1 MTRLHFD
8 LELKNMHNQLEDMC
22 ELVQGLIKEAITAL
36 VSSDI
41 ELAKSVYSQGSM
53 VNDFEHKIERMCL
66 NLIARQQ
73 PLATDLRRISAA
85 LKIITDME
93 RIGDQA
99 EDICMLTIKMANF
112 DEHMQPPADL
122 TEMANKVAVMVNN
135 AIDSYIRL
143 DIEAADK
150 VCDSDDEIDSMF
162 AQIINELGVII
173 QNGSNSVLNTV
184 NYVLVAKYLERIAD
198 HATNIAEWVIFIV
211 TGEHKEGST
220 NHFLDN

>member
-8 LELKNMHNQLEDMC
+8 LELKNMHTELENMC
-22 ELVQGLIKEAITAL
+22 DLVQKLIKEAINAL
-36 VSSDI
+36 VNEDVP
-41 ELAKSVYSQGSM
+41 LAKKVFSEGSAL
-53 VNDFEHKIERMCL
+53 NDYEHKIERMCL

-99 EDICMLTIKMANF
+99 EDICLLTIKMSNY
-112 DEHMQPPADL
+112 DEKMQPPKDL
-122 TEMANKVAVMVNN
+122 TEMANKVAIMVNS
-135 AIDSYIRL
+135 AIDAYIKL
-143 DIEAADK
+143 DTKQANK
-150 VCDSDDEIDSMF
+150 VCESDDEIDEMF
-162 AQIINELGVII
+162 ADIINELGEKI
-173 QNGSNSVLNTV
+173 QKGASSVFNVV

-198 HATNIAEWVIFIV
+198 HATNIAEWVTFIV

-220 NHFLDN
+220 NTL